1 MIQHVEVP
9 LEGNPSKTC
18 SVPFIP
24 PSVLLAHCATE
35 EPFASFLNERL
46 QSKPCS
52 YTQPWNI
59 ITYNDEITPG
69 NTLKVVNLRRTQAI
83 YWSVL
88 EWGHRALSSESMWF
102 PLTVLR
108 SNVCQKLGG
117 LTVLLKYM
125 LRTFVQPHDCRAGI
139 HVRPCNQPHIVFGR
153 LGVLVADES
162 AIKHS
167 MENKGA
173 SGSLFC
179 VRCTNIIG
187 HKNAV
192 ADYSSDFVLSTCVD
206 SAQFRLHTNSSTR
219 QLLEYLRDAEQNMS
233 CAAFSKL
240 QTSVGFNFKSS
251 GLLMDDMIGY
261 DIPETI
267 MFDWFHIYLVHGVCN
282 IECGL
287 VLGGLRDAG
296 FPESRVTE
304 FMQSFNWPAQTAGSS
319 PKNILQAARDKKTSP
334 LKASASE
341 LLNFVPLLRLFVLL
355 FVCGHVDSD
364 TECKVH
370 SFLLLVQVLD
380 LLQIVARGGSTT
392 APELGA
398 AIRRHLECHLKVHG
412 DESWIPKM
420 HMSMHLP
427 EFLQRFGTLISCF
440 VHERKHKLIKRFA
453 SQKQDTAK
461 KYEESLLQDI
471 MAVQLKAL
479 KQDMPSTEV
488 RLLHK
493 TKATK
498 KLHELMR
505 ETLQC
510 HGECFHALSAVH
522 GGGFECSR
530 GDVVEFSYM
539 GTRSVGRIQF
549 HAEMMDRPMTCIV
562 PWSHVHGWA
571 YTVTESAQPV
581 LVDTGAISGCCLWS
595 QKDASAL
602 VIRA

>member
-1 MIQHVEVP
+1 MHDFLKQTSHTCLGRVGSGHVCVPTWVGARAAGVAYAAGLLDAAVTTSRSSVKRARDDESGSWSNSYGHMVQHVEVP
-9 LEGNPSKTC
+9 LEGSNKTC

-69 NTLKVVNLRRTQAI
+69 NTVKVVNLRRTQAI

-117 LTVLLKYM
+117 LTVIVKYM
-125 LRTFVQPHDCRAGI
+125 LRTFVQPHDFRAGI

-167 MENKGA
+167 VENKGA

-179 VRCTNIIG
+179 GRCTNIIG

-206 SAQFRLHTNSSTR
+206 SAPFRLHTNSSTR

-296 FPESRVTE
+296 FSGKPRHRVHAEFQLACSDGWVVPEEHSSGRQRQENFTVKGLGIRAFELRATAPPVCFTVCMWACGLGHRV
-304 FMQSFNWPAQTAGSS
+304 QSSFLPVAGPSAGS
-319 PKNILQAARDKKTSP
+319 
-334 LKASASE
+334 
-341 LLNFVPLLRLFVLL
+341 
-355 FVCGHVDSD
+355 
-364 TECKVH
+364 
-370 SFLLLVQVLD
+370 
-380 LLQIVARGGSTT
+380 VADPG
-392 APELGA
+392 E
-398 AIRRHLECHLKVHG
+398 RRQHHG
-412 DESWIPKM
+412 TRVWE
-420 HMSMHLP
+420 
-427 EFLQRFGTLISCF
+427 QRFEGI
-440 VHERKHKLIKRFA
+440 
-453 SQKQDTAK
+453 
-461 KYEESLLQDI
+461 
-471 MAVQLKAL
+471 
-479 KQDMPSTEV
+479 
-488 RLLHK
+488 
-493 TKATK
+493 
-498 KLHELMR
+498 
-505 ETLQC
+505 
-510 HGECFHALSAVH
+510 
-522 GGGFECSR
+522 
-530 GDVVEFSYM
+530 
-539 GTRSVGRIQF
+539 
-549 HAEMMDRPMTCIV
+549 
-562 PWSHVHGWA
+562 
-571 YTVTESAQPV
+571 
-581 LVDTGAISGCCLWS
+581 
-595 QKDASAL
+595 
-602 VIRA
+602 